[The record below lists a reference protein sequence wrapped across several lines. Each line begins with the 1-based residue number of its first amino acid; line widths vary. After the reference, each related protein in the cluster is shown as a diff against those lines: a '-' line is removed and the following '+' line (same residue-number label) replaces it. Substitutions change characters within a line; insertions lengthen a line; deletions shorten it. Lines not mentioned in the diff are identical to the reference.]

1 MKVKV
6 INQSVITNDDI
17 AEYKKRVSTLKG
29 NFFTGNDV
37 GIDKRIITVRM
48 EDVESELTLVNPKI
62 RKSEEPKALV
72 YHEIDSKKNK
82 LRKTIRLSEMIVETD
97 NLGLVEF
104 KATKENWE
112 NINDLLSD
120 MGLVECVGVQ
130 RAIDA
135 MDGVDITHPARTY
148 STTVVRSQPKVGRNE
163 KVMLQG
169 PNGEMVFTKYK
180 NAQSYLNQGYNFV

>member
-6 INQSVITNDDI
+6 INTSVITNNDI
-17 AEYKKRVSTLKG
+17 TEYKKRVSILKG

-37 GIDKRIITVRM
+37 GMDKRIITVRM

-72 YHEIDSKKNK
+72 YHELDSKKNK
-82 LRKTIRLSEMIVETD
+82 FRKTIRLSEMIVETD

-104 KATKENWE
+104 KATKEDWE

-135 MDGVDITHPARTY
+135 MDGVDITHPTRTY
-148 STTVVRSQPKVGRNE
+148 STTIDRSQPKVGRNE
-163 KVMLQG
+163 KIMLQG
-169 PNGEMVFTKYK
+169 PKGEMVFTKYK

>member
-1 MKVKV
+1 M
-6 INQSVITNDDI
+6 I
-17 AEYKKRVSTLKG
+17 LL
-29 NFFTGNDV
+29 
-37 GIDKRIITVRM
+37 DKRIITVRM

-72 YHEIDSKKNK
+72 YHELDSKKNK
-82 LRKTIRLSEMIVETD
+82 FRKTIRLSEMIVETD

-104 KATKENWE
+104 KATKEDWE

-135 MDGVDITHPARTY
+135 MDGVDITHPTRTY
-148 STTVVRSQPKVGRNE
+148 STTIVRSQPKVGRNE
-163 KVMLQG
+163 KIMLQG
-169 PNGEMVFTKYK
+169 PKGEMVFTKYK